1 MPKHRSDKHS
11 RSCYDTTG
19 RNRKACYTA
28 LQKLARSEGR
38 PTQELLQFYVLE
50 AFLDRI
56 PVPVTATTSFSREGF
71 CWRCLASIGQRATST
86 SRPKE

>member
-1 MPKHRSDKHS
+1 VTPPANTSTRV
-11 RSCYDTTG
+11 
-19 RNRKACYTA
+19 YTA

-56 PVPVTATTSFSREGF
+56 TRSGYDENLVLKGGILPAVFGER
-71 CWRCLASIGQRATST
+71 
-86 SRPKE
+86 RPNA